1 MGGLEGMLLVVT
13 SRAVEFIGIVMTFYL
28 FFKGYKAK
36 YVYLV
41 GAVVLLSITSSLT
54 SVFFR
59 EYFFEIAIGDLLITC
74 LLLFGILAYVVK
86 NPERTRDFTP
96 PEEARCPFCNALIV
110 KEEELCTMKVG
121 SRTLYFDSCDHFVRF
136 LKEVDFLE
144 KRGSVPKGKVSEV
157 FLRARDTGNWKSI
170 SNITVVEEEGVYTA
184 YERPPEG
191 AKVLNLEGILADFK
205 DKVRRD
211 GS

>member
-1 MGGLEGMLLVVT
+1 MHHEGGEQDPLL
-13 SRAVEFIGIVMTFYL
+13 R
-28 FFKGYKAK
+28 
-36 YVYLV
+36 
-41 GAVVLLSITSSLT
+41 LLRPLRQ
-54 SVFFR
+54 VH
-59 EYFFEIAIGDLLITC
+59 E
-74 LLLFGILAYVVK
+74 
-86 NPERTRDFTP
+86 
-96 PEEARCPFCNALIV
+96 
-110 KEEELCTMKVG
+110 
-121 SRTLYFDSCDHFVRF
+121 
-136 LKEVDFLE
+136 EVDFFE
-144 KRGSVPKGKVSEV
+144 KRGSVPKGEVSEV